1 MANIHELTLGD
12 VARENA
18 RRFRKRTAFIGEDG
32 RQVTYEELDVRVT
45 KAANSLRAAGL
56 GPGSRILWLG
66 VNSSDIFELLL
77 ASSKIG
83 ACLCVGNWRNA
94 VDELTYVLDDF
105 SPSLVVWQDADI
117 GEKVAKARAAT
128 SSEPVWVRHDNGEYE
143 QFISTGSA
151 DDDEMAVSS
160 SAPCAA
166 IYTAAFEGEPRAA
179 LLSSDNLMAMA
190 TTTILVREI
199 TSDDRCLVTAPAF
212 HVMYLAEA
220 LPIFLVGGMNVFVRR
235 IDASEIVRL
244 VEQHRCTRAYLVT
257 MTRDQIV
264 EHVREV
270 GGDLS
275 SLLSSGTEDWEA
287 LVAPDPTPF
296 GRFGGVY
303 GQTEVSG
310 IACYAAYG
318 YPSDGVSGRPGPY
331 AAIRIWDDEDR
342 ELPVG
347 AVGEIVV
354 KGPMVMAGYHGR
366 DDENARMRETGWR
379 RTNDLGRREEDGSI
393 SFVAPKT
400 RIVKSGVENIYPVE
414 VERCIVSLPGVADCA
429 IIGVPDAA
437 FIQSVRAIVVLEE
450 GAQVTADAVIQH
462 CVDNMASYKKPRSVE
477 FVPDLPRAGGAV
489 DYDELDRRFGG
500 GNYPGGKT
508 RTT

>member
-1 MANIHELTLGD
+1 MASIHELTLGD
-12 VARENA
+12 VVRENA
-18 RRFRKRTAFIGEDG
+18 RRFRTRPALISEDG
-32 RQVTYEELDVRVT
+32 RQLNYQELDLRVT
-45 KAANSLRAAGL
+45 KLANSLRAAGL
-56 GPGSRILWLG
+56 GPGSRLLWLCL
-66 VNSSDIFELLL
+66 NSSDIFELLL

-94 VDELTYVLDDF
+94 VDELTFVLDDF
-105 SPSLVVWQDADI
+105 SPSLVVWQNAEI
-117 GEKVAKARAAT
+117 GEKVAKARATT
-128 SSEPVWVRHDNGEYE
+128 SAEAVWVQHDNGEY
-143 QFISTGSA
+143 QRLVDTGSP
-151 DDDEMAVSS
+151 DDDEIDVSS
-160 SAPCAA
+160 AAPCVA
-166 IYTAAFEGEPRAA
+166 IYTAAFEGQPRAA

-190 TTTILVREI
+190 TTTMLVRHISSE
-199 TSDDRCLVTAPAF
+199 DRCLVTAPAF
-212 HVMYLAEA
+212 HVMYVAEA
-220 LPIFLVGGMNVFVRR
+220 LPIFLVGGLNVFVRR
-235 IDASEIVRL
+235 IDAAEIVRL

-257 MTRDQIV
+257 LTREQII
-264 EHVREV
+264 EHVRES

-275 SLLSSGTEDWEA
+275 SLMSSGTKEWEA
-287 LVAPDPTPF
+287 LVSPDLTPF

-310 IACYAAYG
+310 MACYAAYG
-318 YPSDGVSGRPGPY
+318 PSSDGVSGRPGPY
-331 AAIRIWDDEDR
+331 AAMRIWDDDDV

-366 DDENARMRETGWR
+366 DAENTRMHETGWR

-414 VERCIVSLPGVADCA
+414 VERCIASLAGVAECA
-429 IIGVPDAA
+429 IIGVPDPD
-437 FIQSVRAIVVLEE
+437 FIQTVKAIVVLEE
-450 GAQVTADAVIQH
+450 GAQVGADAIIQH
-462 CVDNMASYKKPRSVE
+462 CVDNMASYKKPRVVE
-477 FVPDLPRAGGAV
+477 LVADLPKVNGAV